1 MSLTNETAKFKALLV
16 SDAITM
22 SPRLPNK
29 ALNNNLPK
37 LLPLRQLFD
46 PLVIAFEMS
55 LSVCV
60 SLVEMS

>member
-16 SDAITM
+16 SDAITT
-22 SPRLPNK
+22 SPLLPNK